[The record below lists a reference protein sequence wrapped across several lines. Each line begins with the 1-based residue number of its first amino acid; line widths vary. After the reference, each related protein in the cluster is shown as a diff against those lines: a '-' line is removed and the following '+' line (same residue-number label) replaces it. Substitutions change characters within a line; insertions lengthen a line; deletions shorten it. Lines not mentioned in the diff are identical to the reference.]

1 LRKRFII
8 MPLDS
13 GTMTMFRVKV
23 HRRGGDVLIA
33 ACDDGLIG
41 RTLKE
46 GELRLEVS
54 EEFYGGDHGAE
65 DLLLNRLAAA
75 TVANL
80 VGQEA
85 CRIAAENDYI
95 DMECV
100 VVIDGV
106 PHAQMV
112 RY

>member
-1 LRKRFII
+1 

-13 GTMTMFRVKV
+13 GAMSDIRVKV

-33 ACDDGLIG
+33 ACDDDLIG
-41 RTLKE
+41 RKLKE

-54 EEFYGGDHGAE
+54 DEFYGGDRGDE
-65 DLLLNRLAAA
+65 EMLLNRLRMA
-75 TVANL
+75 TMANL
-80 VGQEA
+80 VGENV
-85 CRIAAENDYI
+85 CRIAAEHDFI
-95 DMECV
+95 DRECV
-100 VVIDGV
+100 MTIEGV

>member
-1 LRKRFII
+1 

-13 GTMTMFRVKV
+13 GAMSDIRVKV

-33 ACDDGLIG
+33 ACDSDLIG
-41 RTLKE
+41 RKLKE

-54 EEFYGGDHGAE
+54 DEFYGGDRGDQE
-65 DLLLNRLAAA
+65 MLLNRLAMA
-75 TVANL
+75 TMANL
-80 VGQEA
+80 VGENA
-85 CRIAAENDYI
+85 CRIAAEHDYI
-95 DMECV
+95 DRECV
-100 VVIDGV
+100 MTIEGV